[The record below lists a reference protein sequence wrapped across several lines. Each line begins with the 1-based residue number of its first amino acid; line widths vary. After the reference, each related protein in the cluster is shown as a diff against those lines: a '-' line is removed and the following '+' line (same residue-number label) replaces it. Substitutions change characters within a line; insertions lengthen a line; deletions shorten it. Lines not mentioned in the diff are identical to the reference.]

1 MFLTK
6 RFFIATAAVI
16 LTIAAGYVWDP
27 LFHTGRWLLLLLMA
41 ATGADSYWLWR
52 RHGIQAWRECA
63 DRFSNGD
70 ANKVVLHIESS
81 YKRQVIAEVIDE
93 APAEF
98 QQRDLCFRDNLLDS
112 NGSSLTTPYFLTPVK
127 RGEYEFGRIRVF
139 ISTRLGLVQRRY
151 TCGEPKHIKVYPSF
165 LMLRQYELM
174 AISNNLREMGV
185 KRIRRIGHNTDFE
198 QIKDYVPGDDYRTIN
213 WKATARRHQLMTNVY
228 QEERSQQVFCVI
240 DKGRMMQ
247 QAFQG
252 MTLLDYA
259 INASLVLSYIAIGKD
274 DKAGLATFNQE
285 FDSFVPASRQPGQ
298 VQRLLETL
306 YNEQTSFGE
315 SDFSAL
321 TVHLNKLISKRSLVI
336 LYTSF
341 TGKDSLQRQLACLR
355 QLNRRHRLLVVF
367 FEDVELRDFIARN
380 ASPSPT
386 SPASGLRTSPTTEEY
401 YQQVIAEKFAYE
413 HRLIVQTLRRYG
425 IQSLLTTPDRLTV
438 NVINKYLDIKL
449 RF

>member
-81 YKRQVIAEVIDE
+81 YKRQVFAEVIDE

-112 NGSSLTTPYFLTPVK
+112 NGSSLTIPYFLTPVK

-306 YNEQTSFGE
+306 YNEQTSPLIEYYNRTGKNAFSTRRLRAKTACSGSWPACASSTAATACWSSSSRTWSCATSLPATPRHRPRRQQAGFGLRQPQRNTT
-315 SDFSAL
+315 S
-321 TVHLNKLISKRSLVI
+321 RSLPRS
-336 LYTSF
+336 LHTS
-341 TGKDSLQRQLACLR
+341 T
-355 QLNRRHRLLVVF
+355 
-367 FEDVELRDFIARN
+367 
-380 ASPSPT
+380 ASSCRPSAATAFSRCSPLPT
-386 SPASGLRTSPTTEEY
+386 A
-401 YQQVIAEKFAYE
+401 
-413 HRLIVQTLRRYG
+413 
-425 IQSLLTTPDRLTV
+425 
-438 NVINKYLDIKL
+438 
-449 RF
+449 